1 MESISQVGK
10 PPSGEGILE
19 LNVQGQRGASQVK
32 KEKTGIPDKGRYTGT
47 KEHHALEA
55 LHVVPFC
62 KDAYREGSKW
72 WAEKV
77 EGSHQQ
83 RGSCAKLRSLNL
95 ILWEI
100 INNTKNLW
108 SILINN

>member
-1 MESISQVGK
+1 MSKGGK
-10 PPSGEGILE
+10 EITIGIWSPCPGQKASLGEGILE

-32 KEKTGIPDKGRYTGT
+32 KEETGIPDKGRYRGT
-47 KEHHALEA
+47 EEHHALEA

-62 KDAYREGSKW
+62 QDGYREGSKR
-72 WAEKV
+72 WAENV

-100 INNTKNLW
+100 
-108 SILINN
+108 